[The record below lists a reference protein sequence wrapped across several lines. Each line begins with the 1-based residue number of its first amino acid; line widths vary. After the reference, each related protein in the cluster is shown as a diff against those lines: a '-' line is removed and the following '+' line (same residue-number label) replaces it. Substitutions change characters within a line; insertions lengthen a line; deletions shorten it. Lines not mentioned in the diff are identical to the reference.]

1 MYNISSPNTLHR
13 CLKKITWGAVP
24 LPFGNPK
31 IQSTKVCYQM
41 KEWLTMAFEEGSP
54 TIIALI
60 ETIPLPSVI

>member
-1 MYNISSPNTLHR
+1 MGS
-13 CLKKITWGAVP
+13 GA
-24 LPFGNPK
+24 FTFWNPK